1 MDLEKKISTIW
12 RTIVE
17 GVPKPF
23 RHVSRWW
30 VEFYGSLK
38 GIKLQHVK
46 TIFED
51 KAKIGLSGYDGS

>member
-1 MDLEKKISTIW
+1 MK
-12 RTIVE
+12 R
-17 GVPKPF
+17 VPKPF
-23 RHVSRWW
+23 LLESHWW